1 MQRFPVTVTLGLCLA
16 IAPGT
21 AFSQSKKSKV
31 WTDAEVMK
39 VHRSAILIDGHN
51 DVPMRTHEGF
61 DIGKPSSDGHTD
73 LPRLRAGGTGAQFF
87 AAYVSAGAV
96 EGNRSTHRLL
106 GAIDTIRTDIAGR
119 YPNDFEFVTTADGIL
134 QARKKGK
141 IAALIG
147 IEGGHAIEDD
157 LRVLRASFDL
167 GARYMTLTHTNT
179 NNWADSSGDI
189 DRADVK
195 HHNGLTDFGKQVVLE
210 MNRLGMLVDIAHV
223 ADKTFFDALETS
235 KAPIFSSHSSV
246 RALCNHGRNLTD
258 DMLKALAKKGGITMI
273 NFSCDYLSQKSLD
286 GSPMRDPAF
295 RARAEQTLAGVAD
308 PKERRAAMRKLM
320 EEMEART
327 PRASIDDVVAH
338 IDHVKQLVGV
348 DYVGLGSDFDGIGC
362 TPEGLDDVSK
372 WPNLTRKLL
381 EKGYTPAEI
390 RKIYGGNLLR
400 VMREAEKVAAAMKNV
415 PPGR

>member
-1 MQRFPVTVTLGLCLA
+1 MRKQLTIVGLCLA
-16 IAPGT
+16 LTPGT
-21 AFSQSKKSKV
+21 ALSQSTKT
-31 WTDAEVMK
+31 WTDSEVLK
-39 VHRSAILIDGHN
+39 IHRSLLLIDGHN
-51 DVPMRTHEGF
+51 DVPMKTVEGF
-61 DIGKPSSDGHTD
+61 DIGKATTEGHTD
-73 LPRLRAGGTGAQFF
+73 LSRLKAGGTGAQFF
-87 AAYVSAGAV
+87 AAYVSAANV
-96 EGNRSTHRLL
+96 QGNRSTHRLL
-106 GAIDTIRTDIAGR
+106 DAIDTIRHDIVGK
-119 YPNDFEFVTTADGIL
+119 YPGDFHFATSVDEIL
-134 QARKKGK
+134 AARRQGK

-157 LRVLRASFDL
+157 LRVLRASYDL

-189 DRADVK
+189 NRTGVK

-223 ADKTFFDALETS
+223 ADKTFYDALEVS

-258 DMLKALAKKGGITMI
+258 DMLKALAKKGGLTMI

-286 GSPMRDPAF
+286 SSPMNDPAF
-295 RARAEQTLAGVAD
+295 RAEAEKAMSGISD

-320 EEMEART
+320 ADMEKKT
-327 PRASIDDVVAH
+327 IRASIDDVVAH

-381 EKGYTPAEI
+381 EKGYIVDEL

-400 VMREAEKVAAAMKNV
+400 VMREAERVSAQMKRQTN
-415 PPGR
+415 